1 MRKCCIYCRIDG
13 SPTESNQDAMKN
25 QLCSLREAAVS
36 LGLTIAAEIA
46 VFESGIDPLRQSIKT
61 MIRDGRHG
69 CYDCVLV
76 ANTSRLARNAE
87 GLTLVG
93 RKLNHAGVGVYTPT
107 GRVQLAPLSA
117 YCYSRYFTDE
127 GTVIG
132 SENRNEDRKRRIQD
146 AFQEG

>member
-13 SPTESNQDAMKN
+13 APMEANQDAMQS
-25 QLCSLREAAVS
+25 QLQSLCEAAVS

-117 YCYSRYFTDE
+117 YFYSRYFTDE

>member
-13 SPTESNQDAMKN
+13 SPSESNQDAMKN
-25 QLCSLREAAVS
+25 QLHSLREAAVS

-76 ANTSRLARNAE
+76 ANTSHLARDTD
-87 GLTLVG
+87 GLIQVG
-93 RKLNHAGVGVYTPT
+93 RKLNRAGIGVYTPA
-107 GRVQLAPLSA
+107 GRAQLAPPSA
-117 YCYSRYFTDE
+117 HFYSRYFTE
-127 GTVIG
+127 
-132 SENRNEDRKRRIQD
+132 
-146 AFQEG
+146 

>member
-13 SPTESNQDAMKN
+13 SPSESNQDAMKN
-25 QLCSLREAAVS
+25 QLHSLREAAVS
-36 LGLTIAAEIA
+36 LGLTVATEVT
-46 VFESGIDPLRQSIKT
+46 VFESGVDPLRQSIKT
-61 MIRDGRHG
+61 LIRDGRHG

-107 GRVQLAPLSA
+107 GRVQLTPLSVHF
-117 YCYSRYFTDE
+117 YSRYHTKG

-132 SENRNEDRKRRIQD
+132 S
-146 AFQEG
+146 

>member
-76 ANTSRLARNAE
+76 ANTSRLARNAD
-87 GLTLVG
+87 GLIQVG
-93 RKLNHAGVGVYTPT
+93 RKMNRSGIGVYTPA
-107 GRVQLAPLSA
+107 GKVQLAPPSA
-117 YCYSRYFTDE
+117 FFYSRYSTE
-127 GTVIG
+127 GGTAIG
-132 SENRNEDRKRRIQD
+132 S
-146 AFQEG
+146 

>member
-61 MIRDGRHG
+61 LIRDGRHG

-76 ANTSRLARNAE
+76 TNTSRLARDAD
-87 GLTLVG
+87 GLIHVG
-93 RKLNHAGVGVYTPT
+93 RKMNRAGIGVYTPA
-107 GRVQLAPLSA
+107 GKVQLAPPSA
-117 YCYSRYFTDE
+117 FFYSRYSTE
-127 GTVIG
+127 GGTAIG
-132 SENRNEDRKRRIQD
+132 S
-146 AFQEG
+146 

>member
-13 SPTESNQDAMKN
+13 APMESNQHAMKS
-25 QLCSLREAAVS
+25 QLQSLREAAVL

-76 ANTSRLARNAE
+76 ANTSRLARSAD
-87 GLTLVG
+87 GLIQMG
-93 RKLNHAGVGVYTPT
+93 RKMNRAGIGVYTPA
-107 GRVQLAPLSA
+107 GKVQLAPPSA
-117 YCYSRYFTDE
+117 FFYSRYSTE
-127 GTVIG
+127 GGTAIG
-132 SENRNEDRKRRIQD
+132 S
-146 AFQEG
+146 

>member
-76 ANTSRLARNAE
+76 ANTSRLARSAD
-87 GLTLVG
+87 GLIQMG
-93 RKLNHAGVGVYTPT
+93 RKMNRAGIGVYTPA
-107 GRVQLAPLSA
+107 GKVQFAPPSA
-117 YCYSRYFTDE
+117 FFYSKCNTEE

-132 SENRNEDRKRRIQD
+132 S
-146 AFQEG
+146 

>member
-13 SPTESNQDAMKN
+13 APTEINQDAMKS
-25 QLCSLREAAVS
+25 QLQSLREAAVS

-61 MIRDGRHG
+61 LIRDGRHG

-76 ANTSRLARNAE
+76 TNTSRLARSAD
-87 GLTLVG
+87 GLIQMG
-93 RKLNHAGVGVYTPT
+93 RKMNRAGIGVYTPA
-107 GRVQLAPLSA
+107 GKVQLAPPRA
-117 YCYSRYFTDE
+117 FFYSKCNTEE

-132 SENRNEDRKRRIQD
+132 S
-146 AFQEG
+146 

>member
-13 SPTESNQDAMKN
+13 APTEINQDAMKS
-25 QLCSLREAAVS
+25 QLQSLREAAVS

-76 ANTSRLARNAE
+76 ANTSHLARDTD
-87 GLTLVG
+87 GLIQVG
-93 RKLNHAGVGVYTPT
+93 RKLNRAGIGVYTPA
-107 GRVQLAPLSA
+107 GRVQLAPPSA
-117 YCYSRYFTDE
+117 HFYSRYFTE
-127 GTVIG
+127 
-132 SENRNEDRKRRIQD
+132 
-146 AFQEG
+146 

>member
-1 MRKCCIYCRIDG
+1 MKKCCIYCRIDG
-13 SPTESNQDAMKN
+13 APTEINQDAMKS
-25 QLCSLREAAVS
+25 QLQSLREAAVS

-76 ANTSRLARNAE
+76 ANTSRLARNAD
-87 GLTLVG
+87 GLIQVG
-93 RKLNHAGVGVYTPT
+93 RKMNHAGIGVYTPD
-107 GRVQLAPLSA
+107 GKVQLAPPSA
-117 YCYSRYFTDE
+117 FFYSRYHTKG

-132 SENRNEDRKRRIQD
+132 S
-146 AFQEG
+146 

>member
-25 QLCSLREAAVS
+25 QLRSLREVAVS

-76 ANTSRLARNAE
+76 VNTSRLARNAD
-87 GLTLVG
+87 GLIQVG
-93 RKLNHAGVGVYTPT
+93 RKMNRAGIGVYTPA
-107 GRVQLAPLSA
+107 GKVQLAPPSVFF
-117 YCYSRYFTDE
+117 YSRYSTE
-127 GTVIG
+127 GGTAIG
-132 SENRNEDRKRRIQD
+132 S
-146 AFQEG
+146 